1 LRQGSLPVALARGI
15 LKSPSKTVLF
25 AKLENL
31 EKSVARQNDKIDRM
45 SNRFYSG
52 LQGPRTRSEWVKD
65 LKDKNM
71 LTQDNDFFKAFD
83 VS

>member
-1 LRQGSLPVALARGI
+1 M
-15 LKSPSKTVLF
+15 LF

-31 EKSVARQNDKIDRM
+31 EKNVAKQNDKIDRM
-45 SNRFYSG
+45 SNRLYSG

-71 LTQDNDFFKAFD
+71 LTQDNAFFKAFD
-83 VS
+83 VSVESSPELLRLLNGEKIANFDF